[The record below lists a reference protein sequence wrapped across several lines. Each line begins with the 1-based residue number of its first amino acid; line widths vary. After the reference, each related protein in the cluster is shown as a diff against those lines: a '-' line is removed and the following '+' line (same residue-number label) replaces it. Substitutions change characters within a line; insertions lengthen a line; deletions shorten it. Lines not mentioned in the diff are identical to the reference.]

1 MDISSTE
8 YKGPEI
14 VVESGY
20 QHDSVRAA
28 LKLLARTVLIHNIR
42 EQEWRFIQDLIE
54 AGVEIR
60 SIDGNKK
67 ITSKLLI
74 QALMKVVNKMKPLDF
89 EIFGVDNAY
98 KKDISH
104 CHQAPVIQ
112 ADNMTVILLIKTDA

>member
-1 MDISSTE
+1 MAILSVHYRSMDISSPE
-8 YKGPEI
+8 YRGPEI

-28 LKLLARTVLIHNIR
+28 LKLLGRTVLIHNIR

-74 QALMKVVNKMKPLDF
+74 QSLMNVVNMMKPLDW
-89 EIFGVDNAY
+89 EIYLA
-98 KKDISH
+98 
-104 CHQAPVIQ
+104 
-112 ADNMTVILLIKTDA
+112 LLK